1 MITRIIGE
9 CKLITYTNIIGN
21 AADVALA
28 EQLHTLEHAQKIDYL
43 TLSSDDI
50 QRKRLKAISSNG
62 IQCGITLPR
71 DQNLYSG
78 AILQLTDQYALVV
91 RSANLSWLRCVP
103 KDSAAALE
111 LGYFAGNMHWPV
123 RFDGGNLDIELKGK
137 VSDYEE
143 RLMHFI
149 NAGRITLENTH
160 G

>member
-1 MITRIIGE
+1 M
-9 CKLITYTNIIGN
+9 KLITYTNIIGN
-21 AADVALA
+21 TKDAALS

-43 TLSSDDI
+43 TLSSYDI
-50 QRKRLKAISSNG
+50 QRKRLKATSSHG

-91 RSANLSWLRCVP
+91 RSANIRWLRCLP
-103 KDSAAALE
+103 KDSASALE

-123 RFDGGNLDIELKGK
+123 RFNGESLEIELKGK

-143 RLMHFI
+143 RLMHLI